1 MPKICIS
8 GYFSPIF
15 TIMTKTLLVIF
26 SVLISSLTSF
36 AQDGWAAYMMP
47 GEVHKQLAAYAVP
60 NDWNVRMSVW
70 SADGVIP
77 ESFDLKGNIR
87 TVMDGRFLEIRYT
100 GEIMGMKY
108 EALTHLGYNNL
119 TKTFTHVDF
128 NTFGTGFS
136 IMEGTW
142 NGFQKVASLKGQIQS
157 PEDKK
162 VIALRETIKFIGPDE
177 IIFEM
182 YDTRESQKEFKSLE
196 FILSKRK

>member
-1 MPKICIS
+1 MIRVFI
-8 GYFSPIF
+8 IF
-15 TIMTKTLLVIF
+15 LF
-26 SVLISSLTSF
+26 FISSLSSF

-47 GEVHKQLAAYAVP
+47 GEVHKQLAVYAVP

-87 TVMDGRFLEIRYT
+87 MVMDGRFLEIRYT

-119 TKTFTHVDF
+119 TKIFSHVDF
-128 NTFGTGFS
+128 STFGTGFG

-142 NGFQKVASLKGQIQS
+142 NEFQKVASLKGETQS
-157 PEDKK
+157 PEDNK

-182 YDTRESQKEFKSLE
+182 YDTREGQKEFKSLE
-196 FILSKRK
+196 FILSKKK